1 MNKYNKGDYMKKI
14 KILQAGD
21 LHFDTPFKELNK
33 KLSLMSKEEL
43 LEVFSRIIDLCV
55 DNSVDI
61 FLLTGD
67 IFDNLTVDKKTL
79 IYIKKQLERIQN
91 IRVFISPGNHD
102 PYNEKSFYKLI
113 DWPKNVHIFKGEIE
127 SVIIE
132 DLKVAVWGA
141 GFNNSYVRK
150 SLLKDTEVNKDYINI
165 MTIHGDISNSDEG
178 NEYNPITLKDIG
190 KSNLDYIA
198 IGHRHN
204 FSGILK
210 EKNTYYA
217 YAGCPQGRGFD
228 ETGDKGVI
236 IGDISKEVVDLKFKR
251 TSKRNYYLAEIDIS
265 NSMGYEEIKVKIL
278 NEIKEEDRQQN
289 FYKIILKGEVE
300 AFINLNENIILEK
313 IKDYFYYVKVIDKT
327 EVKLDFDKIA
337 EDYSIKGVY
346 ARKLLEMVK
355 NQELEEEV
363 IKMALKIGIQ
373 SLSSGEVNLDDY

>member
-1 MNKYNKGDYMKKI
+1 MKKVR
-14 KILQAGD
+14 ILQAGD

-33 KLSLMSKEEL
+33 KLSLISKEEL
-43 LEVFSRIIDLCV
+43 LEVFKKIIDLCI

-79 IYIKKQLERIQN
+79 IYIKKELERIQN

-102 PYNEKSFYKLI
+102 PYNDKSFYKLI
-113 DWPKNVHIFKGEIE
+113 DWPKNVYIFKTEEIE
-127 SVIIE
+127 KVIIE
-132 DLKVAVWGA
+132 DLKVVIWGA
-141 GFNNSYVRK
+141 AFNNNYVRK
-150 SLLKDTEVNKDYINI
+150 SLLKNIIINDDYINI
-165 MTIHGDISNSDEG
+165 MTIHADISNSDEG
-178 NEYNPITLKDIG
+178 NEYNPITLKDIANS
-190 KSNLDYIA
+190 KLDYLA

-204 FSGILK
+204 FSGLQK

-236 IGDISKEVVDLKFKR
+236 IADISKGIVDLSFKR
-251 TSKRNYYLAEIDIS
+251 SSKRNYYVLEIDIS
-265 NSMGYEEIKVKIL
+265 NSMTYEEIKAKIL
-278 NEIKEEDRQQN
+278 NEIKEEDRKVN
-289 FYKIILKGEVE
+289 FYKIVLKGEVE
-300 AFINLNENIILEK
+300 AFINLNENVILEK
-313 IKDYFYYVKVIDKT
+313 IREHFYYVKVIDKT

-346 ARKLLEMVK
+346 ARKLLEMSK
-355 NQELEEEV
+355 NKELDQEL